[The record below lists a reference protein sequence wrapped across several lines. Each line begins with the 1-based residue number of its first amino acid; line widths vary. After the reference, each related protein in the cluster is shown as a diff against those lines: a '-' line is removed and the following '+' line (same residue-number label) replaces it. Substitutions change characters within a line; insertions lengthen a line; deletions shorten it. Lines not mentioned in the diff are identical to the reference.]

1 LPERLRQNNLK
12 NSTALTLALVIVR
25 VKAVG
30 RAFRGERFYYSFA
43 LA

>member
-1 LPERLRQNNLK
+1 LGQTAK
-12 NSTALTLALVIVR
+12 TSTAPNLALVIVR
-25 VKAVG
+25 AKAVG